1 MPWHVSAFSNMTKL
15 KAKITV
21 KKKKVRIP
29 LPKQTP
35 KVKESDK
42 VYKRSKAKKIDN
54 SF

>member
-1 MPWHVSAFSNMTKL
+1 MNKL

-42 VYKRSKAKKIDN
+42 IYKRTKAKKVAEE
-54 SF
+54 